1 MFLKESMKF
10 VSGDILKVTTDI
22 IVQGCNA
29 QGVMGS
35 GLALAVKKKYPDCF
49 VKYAHRCHLKEV
61 SLGQNVW
68 WSIPDNDNLYI
79 ANAITQKYYGRDKD
93 TVYVNYTAI
102 QDCFNDIFDQAAYTK
117 MDVHVPDMIGCGLG
131 GGNRSIVLDIITDSA
146 LLNNYDSSNITF
158 WKL

>member
-10 VSGDILKVTTDI
+10 VSGDVLSVTSGI

-49 VKYAHRCHLKEV
+49 VKYAHKCHHKEV
-61 SLGQNVW
+61 ILGQNVW
-68 WSIPDNDNLYI
+68 YTINEDLFI
-79 ANAITQKYYGRDKD
+79 VNAITQKFYGRDKNA
-93 TVYVNYTAI
+93 VYVNYTAI
-102 QDCFNDIFDQAAYTK
+102 QSCFDDIFEQAECAGLE
-117 MDVHVPDMIGCGLG
+117 VHIPDMIGCGLG